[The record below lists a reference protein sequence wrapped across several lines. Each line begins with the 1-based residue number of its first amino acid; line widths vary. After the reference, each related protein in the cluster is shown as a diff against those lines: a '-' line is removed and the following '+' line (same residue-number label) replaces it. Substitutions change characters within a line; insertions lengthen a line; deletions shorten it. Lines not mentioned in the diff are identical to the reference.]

1 MQLTEDFEEL
11 LKQAEEKYSPLQRA
25 IEEVG
30 PELAEKEGKRAKL
43 STSVTQLER
52 IKRKIEKKNELN
64 KVKTALASQQK
75 ELADITTEVALI
87 ELQYG
92 VSNLHSTAEA

>member
-52 IKRKIEKKNELN
+52 IKRRFGECIKLKQSEDGLSFSTE
-64 KVKTALASQQK
+64 
-75 ELADITTEVALI
+75 IT
-87 ELQYG
+87 G
-92 VSNLHSTAEA
+92 

>member
-1 MQLTEDFEEL
+1 MKLTEDFEEL
-11 LKQAEEKYSPLQRA
+11 LKQAEEKDSPLQRA

-52 IKRKIEKKNELN
+52 IKRKKRF
-64 KVKTALASQQK
+64 S
-75 ELADITTEVALI
+75 
-87 ELQYG
+87 
-92 VSNLHSTAEA
+92 